1 MSDSKLF
8 RQYIDIINEESPVY
22 AQRNQQAAQKWAQEN
37 PGSNA
42 ALKAGLNV
50 VTDFIPGVSQV
61 KSAYRAGKA
70 AYDGDYTEAGKQ
82 LVGTFVP
89 GGRRMVG
96 AVDAGIDAAKGDY
109 KGALTNL
116 SYAAG
121 GDIAKLGS
129 AYALGSTATDLAK
142 AYTPNNQPAVPTTQ
156 TAQTTQAPTTN
167 QSTTEPIQTA
177 QAPNAGTDNTL
188 STFGKGGAIYNAL
201 NKKPE
206 PTTEEV
212 EEVDELEEM
221 KKMLRKFK

>member
-37 PGSNA
+37 PDA
-42 ALKAGLNV
+42 AQAVKTGLNV

-70 AYDGDYTEAGKQ
+70 AMGGDYTEAGKQ

-96 AVDAGIDAAKGDY
+96 AVDAGIDAAKGNY

-121 GDIAKLGS
+121 GDLGRLGS
-129 AYALGSTATDLAK
+129 AYALGSTVNDLTKTSTPNNQVATAIQAADDDEVLGPTK
-142 AYTPNNQPAVPTTQ
+142 AYTP
-156 TAQTTQAPTTN
+156 
-167 QSTTEPIQTA
+167 S
-177 QAPNAGTDNTL
+177 
-188 STFGKGGAIYNAL
+188 NAL
-201 NKKPE
+201 KSLTRSE
-206 PTTEEV
+206 PTTEEVEEV

>member
-8 RQYIDIINEESPVY
+8 RQYIDIINEGPDDTV
-22 AQRNQQAAQKWAQEN
+22 QRSKAAQKWAQEN
-37 PGSNA
+37 PDSNA

-121 GDIAKLGS
+121 GDIAKVAS
-129 AYALGSTATDLAK
+129 AANLGSTVANLTGVGR
-142 AYTPNNQPAVPTTQ
+142 NNQPAAPTTQ
-156 TAQTTQAPTTN
+156 TAPTQ
-167 QSTTEPIQTA
+167 IA
-177 QAPNAGTDNTL
+177 QAQVDQSALDAPSQGPNWTP
-188 STFGKGGAIYNAL
+188 SNAL
-201 NKKPE
+201 KAITKPE

-221 KKMLRKFK
+221 KKMLRRFK

>member
-1 MSDSKLF
+1 MMSESKLF
-8 RQYIDIINEESPVY
+8 RQYIDILNEESPIY
-22 AQRNQQAAQKWAQEN
+22 AQRNQQGGQKWAQEN
-37 PGSNA
+37 PDA
-42 ALKAGLNV
+42 AQAVKTGLNV

-70 AYDGDYTEAGKQ
+70 AMGGDYTEAGKQ

-121 GDIAKLGS
+121 GDLGRAGS
-129 AYALGSTATDLAK
+129 AYALGSTVNDLTKTSVPNNQVATASQAADDSVLGPTK
-142 AYTPNNQPAVPTTQ
+142 AYTPSDALK
-156 TAQTTQAPTTN
+156 
-167 QSTTEPIQTA
+167 S
-177 QAPNAGTDNTL
+177 L
-188 STFGKGGAIYNAL
+188 S
-201 NKKPE
+201 KPE

-212 EEVDELEEM
+212 EEDELEEM

>member
-37 PGSNA
+37 PDA
-42 ALKAGLNV
+42 AQAVKTGLNV

-96 AVDAGIDAAKGDY
+96 AVDAGIDAAKGNY

-121 GDIAKLGS
+121 GDLGRLGS
-129 AYALGSTATDLAK
+129 AYALGSTVNDLTKTSTPNNQVATAIQAADDEVLGPTK
-142 AYTPNNQPAVPTTQ
+142 AYTP
-156 TAQTTQAPTTN
+156 
-167 QSTTEPIQTA
+167 S
-177 QAPNAGTDNTL
+177 
-188 STFGKGGAIYNAL
+188 NAL
-201 NKKPE
+201 KSLTKSE

>member
-1 MSDSKLF
+1 MSESKLF
-8 RQYIDIINEESPVY
+8 RQYIDILNEESPIY
-22 AQRNQQAAQKWAQEN
+22 AQRNRQAADKWAKEN
-37 PGSNA
+37 PGSA
-42 ALKAGLNV
+42 EAVKAGLNV

-70 AYDGDYTEAGKQ
+70 ALGGDYTEAGKQ

-89 GGRRMVG
+89 GGRRIVG

-156 TAQTTQAPTTN
+156 AAQTTQAPTN
-167 QSTTEPIQTA
+167 QIA
-177 QAPNAGTDNTL
+177 QASDDHLGPSKGSNWAPSDQFKSL
-188 STFGKGGAIYNAL
+188 S
-201 NKKPE
+201 KPE